1 MYAVE
6 VEDVSKLYG
15 DVTAVDGVSLTV
27 DRGVLYAIMGPN
39 GSGKSTLLSMI
50 ATVNRPTSGVIKV
63 MGHDIVEEADEV
75 RRLINYI
82 PEFNFSS
89 KHLTGFENIIL
100 YASLLGIPRSE
111 ARGIAE
117 ELLRRVGLRDAANR
131 LVSTYSRGMR
141 RRLEL
146 ATALIG
152 DRPLII
158 LDEPSGGLDPSMRR
172 IVMGW
177 LLEEVKERGKTILLA
192 THIGEDAEAADRVAF
207 MKDGRVVAEGS
218 PEDLKRRYI
227 KESIIDVKLAAK
239 GLKAMELLR
248 GLAIDG
254 RVMETDEGYRV
265 FVEEPEKM
273 TPRIVES
280 LNSSGYKVLEI
291 NTSTPTLEDAFFK
304 MTGSTLG

>member
-50 ATVNRPTSGVIKV
+50 ATVNRPTGGVIKV
-63 MGHDIVEEADEV
+63 MGHDVVDEVDEV

-89 KHLTGFENIIL
+89 QHLTGFENIIL

-117 ELLRRVGLRDAANR
+117 GLLRRVGLRDAANR

-152 DRPLII
+152 GRPLII

-177 LLEEVKERGKTILLA
+177 LLEEVKERVKPSS
-192 THIGEDAEAADRVAF
+192 
-207 MKDGRVVAEGS
+207 S
-218 PEDLKRRYI
+218 P
-227 KESIIDVKLAAK
+227 
-239 GLKAMELLR
+239 
-248 GLAIDG
+248 
-254 RVMETDEGYRV
+254 
-265 FVEEPEKM
+265 
-273 TPRIVES
+273 
-280 LNSSGYKVLEI
+280 
-291 NTSTPTLEDAFFK
+291 PT
-304 MTGSTLG
+304 

>member
-50 ATVNRPTSGVIKV
+50 ATVNRPTGGVIKV
-63 MGHDIVEEADEV
+63 MGHDVVDEADEV

-89 KHLTGFENIIL
+89 QHLTGVENIIL

-172 IVMGW
+172 VVMGW

-192 THIGEDAEAADRVAF
+192 THIGEDAEAADRVTF

-218 PEDLKRRYI
+218 PEELKRRYI
-227 KESIIDVKLAAK
+227 RESIIDVKLAAK
-239 GLKAMELLR
+239 GLKALELLR

-291 NTSTPTLEDAFFK
+291 NASTPTLEDAFFK

>member
-50 ATVNRPTSGVIKV
+50 ATVNRPTGGVIKV
-63 MGHDIVEEADEV
+63 MGHDVVDEADEV

-89 KHLTGFENIIL
+89 QHLTGFENIIL

-172 IVMGW
+172 MVMGW

-239 GLKAMELLR
+239 GLKALELLR
-248 GLAIDG
+248 GLAING